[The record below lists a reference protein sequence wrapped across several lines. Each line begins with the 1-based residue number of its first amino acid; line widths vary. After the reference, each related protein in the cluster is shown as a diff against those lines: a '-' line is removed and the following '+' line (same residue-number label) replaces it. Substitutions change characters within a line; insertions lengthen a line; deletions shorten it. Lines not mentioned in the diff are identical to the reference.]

1 MPEHTLDYRLPEP
14 LRGTFLEEIMKARIP
29 EIVGA
34 RRKWPSEAIRPVL
47 DRAPVPRSFKRS
59 LTGRSP
65 GIIAELKKSSPSA
78 GTLRADFDPLKLGR
92 ELECAGAAALSVVTE
107 PRYFQGTL
115 ESIAV
120 LRWSAGVPILR
131 KDFIVDGYQL
141 LEARHAGADCVLLI
155 AALLPEALLRCLLE
169 ETQALGMDA
178 LVEVH
183 SAGELDLALKS
194 GATNIGVNN
203 RDLRTLQVSLE
214 VSLELAGRLPREIL
228 AVSESGIR
236 TADDIRRLSDAGYR
250 GFLVGEQLMRSP
262 SPAAALMELTG
273 KNSGRQRMAS

>member
-1 MPEHTLDYRLPEP
+1 
-14 LRGTFLEEIMKARIP
+14 
-29 EIVGA
+29 
-34 RRKWPSEAIRPVL
+34 
-47 DRAPVPRSFKRS
+47 
-59 LTGRSP
+59 
-65 GIIAELKKSSPSA
+65 
-78 GTLRADFDPLKLGR
+78 
-92 ELECAGAAALSVVTE
+92 
-107 PRYFQGTL
+107 L
-115 ESIAV
+115 ESIDV

-131 KDFIVDGYQL
+131 KDLIVDGYQL
-141 LEARHAGADCVLLI
+141 LQARHAGADCVLLI
-155 AALLPEALLRCLLE
+155 DALLPEALLRRLLE

-183 SAGELDLALKS
+183 DAGELDLALKS

-262 SPAAALMELTG
+262 SPASALMALTG